1 MEAIFREIINY
12 IIVFAGIIGLGF
24 FSLNFLTKG
33 FLFTYLKVKAGQG
46 KKLLTR
52 IHTSSDIYYRVG
64 YFYEGFY
71 KFKDRSGTEKSIP
84 IQDVEFEKIVKHS
97 MGVGLIEVNE
107 EGNKLISKVDL
118 TLKLNAINQKIKE
131 IENTEVSEEFS
142 QEEKNEIIFNLQET
156 KYILEAEGIT
166 LTRSAFETVK
176 LANIDPASLDSLI
189 LRIKNRPRPNTQ
201 EQLKWVVRLAILGLC
216 IMIMFKLINLGE
228 SLAALKQLSGNI

>member
-1 MEAIFREIINY
+1 MEAILREIINY
-12 IIVFAGIIGLGF
+12 VIVFAGVIGLGF

-33 FLFTYLKVKAGQG
+33 FLLTYLRVKAGQG

-84 IQDVEFEKIVKHS
+84 IQDVEFEKIIKHS

-107 EGNKLISKVDL
+107 EGNKLVSKTDL
-118 TLKLNAINQKIKE
+118 TLKLNAINQKLLE
-131 IENTEVSEEFS
+131 VQNTEVSDQFPIELK
-142 QEEKNEIIFNLQET
+142 QEVISNLQES

-166 LTRSAFETVK
+166 LTRSAFETIK
-176 LANIDPASLDSLI
+176 LANIDPASLDSLV

-201 EQLKWVVRLAILGLC
+201 EQLKWFVRLAILGLC

-228 SLAALKQLSGNI
+228 SLNALKTLSGNI